1 MTVSISSAS
10 VQEDLMTEILHI
22 ASSSSVPTACHAE
35 AGLLLVQQE
44 RSAPCDDQPVV
55 TGAVLFHAEADE
67 RDFFDL
73 PDLRCLECGGWGP
86 CGGLDDDLPATPPD
100 DGGTWGVCIFIF
112 SKQSMTAA
120 SEDSRG
126 PVEVA
131 EGHVCVNGLLNH
143 DTAVGQ
149 TAPAGPSWPH

>member
-1 MTVSISSAS
+1 VTVSISSAS

-100 DGGTWGVCIFIF
+100 DGGTWGVCGYGVGGNPEGADTCAEWWLTA
-112 SKQSMTAA
+112 SWATAA
-120 SEDSRG
+120 YER
-126 PVEVA
+126 VA
-131 EGHVCVNGLLNH
+131 F
-143 DTAVGQ
+143 A
-149 TAPAGPSWPH
+149 